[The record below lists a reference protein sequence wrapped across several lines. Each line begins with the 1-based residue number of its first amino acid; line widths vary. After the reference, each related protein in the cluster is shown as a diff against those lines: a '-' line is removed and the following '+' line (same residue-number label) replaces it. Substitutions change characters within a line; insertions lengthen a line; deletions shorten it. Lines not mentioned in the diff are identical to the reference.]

1 MGRIATKAVA
11 NVWYK
16 ARLAAGAWDARMKS
30 RAGAAEVL
38 GISESAV
45 SDTEL
50 EYEKAMTPDKAELMA
65 VGYKAPH
72 LINHY
77 CSEQCPLGA
86 WHDISAKQVELDE
99 AVVKLLKDIKEAREL
114 TDKLLAVAYDNKL
127 DKGEVAEL
135 SDAMNKLSNLSST
148 ISEFKALYL
157 SEKMRCDNECSN
169 ITGAA

>member
-1 MGRIATKAVA
+1 MGRLATKASA

-16 ARLAAGAWDARMKS
+16 ARLAASRWDERMKS

-65 VGYKAPH
+65 VGYKAPY

-77 CSEQCPLGA
+77 CSENCPLGA

-99 AVVKLLKDIKEAREL
+99 AVIKLLKDIKEAREL

-127 DKGEVAEL
+127 DKSEISEL
-135 SDAMNKLSNLSST
+135 EGALGTLGRLSST
-148 ISEFKALYL
+148 ISEFKALYVA
-157 SEKMRCDNECSN
+157 EKMRCGNEH
-169 ITGAA
+169 TDLVGVA